1 MMTVFRTGQAF
12 GERCT
17 TDPVNGCPLVVKQA
31 LDDGAS
37 LSALR
42 NEQRILERLQG
53 VTGCPRLVRF
63 DPVARELAIEDF
75 GGIRLSQAGCQG
87 KLAPLLALSETL
99 AHLLAAIHA
108 RGVIHRNIHPGAIL
122 IRSRGSDHD
131 GPDELQVQL
140 TDFDLATI
148 CTEENPPF
156 EHPSRILGTPAF
168 GSPEQT
174 GRMNRPVDYR
184 ADLYSLGAT
193 LYALATGTPP
203 FEGTDTL
210 TLVHAHLAAVPVPP
224 VALAPWL
231 PPRLSDLILT
241 LLAKEPD
248 DRYQSAAG
256 LAHDLRRLRR
266 ALAVPEPPGQWQLRE
281 HDLPLSP
288 RPPRRLY
295 GRDQELEM
303 LLATF
308 TDVTRDRP
316 GDGPRGLFVAGY
328 AGVGKTALI
337 NELHRPVTLAG
348 GLFITGKCD
357 QYQRDRPFLAPAQC
371 LRQLCQWLLAEPEA
385 AVAQWRERLLA
396 GLGPDAGALF
406 EFLPEL
412 EALLGSRAP
421 APVLGPLESQVRL
434 RTLLVALLRQVAAP
448 AHSLV
453 LFLDDLQW
461 ADQPSLD
468 FIRALLDEND
478 LAGLLLIGAWR
489 DNEIDNAHPVAR
501 LLRQSSATGP
511 PAPAIALSNLRVQD
525 LVGLLGD
532 MLHQPAATLSPL
544 ATLVND
550 KTGGNPF
557 FVVEFVNT
565 LHQEGQLLPDPE
577 CGQWRWDAAAI
588 ALHPASAN
596 VVDFLAG
603 RLARL
608 SAATA
613 DILVA
618 AACVGTACDLGTL
631 ALATGDTPA
640 ALAPRLAPALVL
652 GILVTPSAV
661 AFGRADPAA
670 GLRFCHDRMAQA
682 VHQLRDDGWR
692 GRLHLAMARRFA
704 QAGATSPHQFA
715 AAEHYA
721 AAAPLILDPA
731 ERAIARP
738 LFIGAALRAR
748 EAGSFATAERFLRIA
763 ADQLP
768 GDAWQNEQEGTFALF
783 AELHLVLYSQSHH
796 CEADE
801 VFELLGVRA
810 AVPLQLVGPTCIQIM
825 SLTARVRYLDAFA
838 LGCRRL
844 DSLGVGVPTDDLP
857 HLLEQELDLFYWHI
871 DHGALERLP
880 TSPVLADAVLL
891 GAARIMNRMLFTA
904 FFKQPLPAIWILLR
918 LSRWWLEHG
927 YSDLF
932 LMPLAMTCVPA
943 IVFRGD
949 YATGYRVA
957 CMALA
962 TGMAR
967 EGGGETARVRH
978 VLALFS
984 NHWFRPVEEDL
995 RHARSTIDAALRA
1008 GDLELVGYSFC
1019 TTLRATIEVCD
1030 DLAQMGAACT
1040 AAIGFCRKHAHR
1052 LGEETSLPFRQLV
1065 RALEGKTERTGS
1077 FDDAD
1082 FNEQT
1087 HQAAIQGNSAALVT
1101 FHIYRGLAACL
1112 FDDQAALARHVEAA
1126 QGLLPGI
1133 PGYYLIALG
1142 NLLHSLVLI
1151 ETIHAT
1157 PAAEHPPLLE
1167 KVAANQAWLAARA
1180 ADAPMNFG
1188 HLWELVEAERLGVLE
1203 RPWEAQSAFERAMC
1217 QAQAHQ
1223 RPWHHALATERAG
1236 QFYLRRGLEH
1246 AGRPLLRR
1254 AQVLYRQWGAHG
1266 KVRAMS
1272 ERLPFLGACEQVDAT
1287 DVQGEAFNHLALL
1300 RGMQA
1305 LASETRLAQL
1315 VARVTELV
1323 GQLTG
1328 ATDVRF
1334 FMLDEAG
1341 CWYLEGGLRGSE
1353 PLERMPVSE
1362 AQERGLMSSAG
1373 QQLLLTS
1380 LQPVVS
1386 EDAVIDSRFAGDPHF
1401 AGLPLCSLLALPMFA
1416 QGRIRACLV
1425 LENRLFR
1432 AAFTAPGIETVSL
1445 LCDQLAI
1452 SIENVRLYESL
1463 EQKVADRTRELE
1475 TANRLLGALSVR
1487 DGLTGI
1493 ANRRCFDETLLA
1505 EWRRAARSG
1514 QPLALAMFDVDW
1526 FKNYNDCYGHQAGDE
1541 CLRTVAGV
1549 LGCQARRAGDLAARY
1564 GGEEFAFIAA
1574 DTDLTTML
1582 HLAEGVRSGLEA
1594 CAIPHTESVIGH
1606 VTVSAGVAALIPE
1619 NEPSPQQLLR
1629 LADEALYRAKA
1640 QGRNRTVLA
1649 AEGSMVHCIATN
1661 PARGDPC

>member
-1 MMTVFRTGQAF
+1 MTVLRVGQAF
-12 GERCT
+12 REYRT
-17 TDPVNGCPLVVKQA
+17 TDPVDGSALVVKQA

-37 LSALR
+37 LAALR

-53 VTGCPRLVRF
+53 VAGCPRLVRF
-63 DPVARELAIEDF
+63 DPAARELTIEDF
-75 GGIRLSQAGCQG
+75 GGIRLSPAGCQAE
-87 KLAPLLALSETL
+87 LAPLLALSESL
-99 AHLLAAIHA
+99 AYLLAAIHA
-108 RGVIHRNIHPGAIL
+108 RGVIHRNIHPGGIL
-122 IRSRGSDHD
+122 IRPRGSDDD

-140 TDFDLATI
+140 TDFDLATV

-156 EHPSRILGTPAF
+156 EHPSRILGTLAYS
-168 GSPEQT
+168 SPEQT

-193 LYALATGTPP
+193 LYALATGAPP

-210 TLVHAHLAAVPVPP
+210 ALVHAHLAAVPVPP
-224 VALAPWL
+224 VTRAPWL

-266 ALAVPEPPGQWQLRE
+266 ALAVTEPPGQWQLRE

-288 RPPRRLY
+288 RPPRCLY
-295 GRDQELEM
+295 GRDQELQT
-303 LLATF
+303 LLAAF
-308 TDVTRDRP
+308 SDLTRDRP

-328 AGVGKTALI
+328 AGVGKTVLI

-357 QYQRDRPFLAPAQC
+357 QYRRDRPFLAPTQC
-371 LRQLCQWLLAEPEA
+371 LRQLCRWLLAEPA
-385 AVAQWRERLLA
+385 AALAQWRERLLT

-406 EFLPEL
+406 EVLPEL
-412 EALLGSRAP
+412 EAVLGPRAP

-448 AHSLV
+448 ARSLV

-468 FIRALLDEND
+468 FIRALLDETD
-478 LAGLLLIGAWR
+478 LADLLLVGAWR
-489 DNEIDNAHPVAR
+489 DNEVDNDHPVAR
-501 LLRQSSATGP
+501 LLCRRSATGP
-511 PAPAIALSNLRVQD
+511 PASVITLSNLMCED

-532 MLHQPAATLSPL
+532 MLHQPAVTLSPL
-544 ATLVND
+544 AALVND

-557 FVVEFVNT
+557 FAVEFVNT
-565 LHQEGQLLPDPE
+565 LHREGQLLPDPE

-608 SAATA
+608 PTATA
-613 DILVA
+613 DLLVA
-618 AACVGTACDLGTL
+618 VACVGTACDLGTL
-631 ALATGDTPA
+631 TLATGDTPA
-640 ALAPRLAPALVL
+640 TLVERLAPALEL

-661 AFGRADPAA
+661 AFSRADPTAR
-670 GLRFCHDRMAQA
+670 LRFCHDRMAQA
-682 VHQLRDDGWR
+682 VHQLRDDASR
-692 GRLHLAMARRFA
+692 GRLHLAMARRFV
-704 QAGATSPHQFA
+704 QAGAASVHQFA

-721 AAAPLILDPA
+721 AAAPLIRDRA
-731 ERAIARP
+731 ERATARP

-748 EAGSFATAERFLRIA
+748 QAGSFATAERFLRIA
-763 ADQLP
+763 ADLLP
-768 GDAWQNEQEGTFALF
+768 ADAWQNEQEDTFALF
-783 AELHLVLYSQSHH
+783 TELHLVLYSQSHH

-801 VFELLGVRA
+801 VFELLGLRA

-844 DSLGVGVPTDDLP
+844 DSLGVTVPTDDLP
-857 HLLEQELDLFYWHI
+857 HLLEEELDLLYRHI
-871 DHGALERLP
+871 DQGALERLP
-880 TSPVLADAVLL
+880 TSPALADEVLL

-918 LSRWWLEHG
+918 LSRWWFEHG
-927 YSDLF
+927 YSELF
-932 LMPLAMTCVPA
+932 LTALAMTCVPA

-949 YATGYRVA
+949 YATGYRLA
-957 CMALA
+957 RMALA

-967 EGGGETARVRH
+967 EGGAETARVRH

-984 NHWFRPVEEDL
+984 SHWFRPVEEDL
-995 RHARSTIDAALRA
+995 RHSRATIDAALRA

-1030 DLAQMGAACT
+1030 DLAQMGAVCT
-1040 AAIGFCRKHAHR
+1040 DAIGFCRKHAHR
-1052 LGEETSLPFRQLV
+1052 LGEETSLAFRQLV
-1065 RALEGKTERTGS
+1065 RALEGKTERPGS
-1077 FDDAD
+1077 FDDAA

-1087 HQAAIQGNSAALVT
+1087 HLAAIQGNSAALVS

-1112 FDDQAALARHVEAA
+1112 FDDQEALARHTEAA
-1126 QGLLPGI
+1126 QGLLSGI

-1151 ETIHAT
+1151 ETIRAT
-1157 PAAEHPPLLE
+1157 PAAERPPLLE
-1167 KVAANQAWLAARA
+1167 QVAANQAWLAARA
-1180 ADAPMNFG
+1180 ADAPMNFS
-1188 HLWELVEAERLGVLE
+1188 HLWELVEAQRLDALE

-1217 QAQAHQ
+1217 QAQAQQ

-1254 AQVLYRQWGAHG
+1254 AQALYRQWGAHG
-1266 KVRAMS
+1266 KVRAMRD
-1272 ERLPFLGACEQVDAT
+1272 RLPFLDARDQVDIT
-1287 DVQGEAFNHLALL
+1287 DIPGEALNHQALL

-1305 LASETRLAQL
+1305 LASETRLPQL

-1341 CWYLEGGLRGSE
+1341 RWYLEGGLRGSE
-1353 PLERMPVSE
+1353 RLERMPVSA

-1373 QQLLLTS
+1373 RHLVLTT

-1401 AGLPLCSLLALPMFA
+1401 AGLPLCSLLALPMVA

-1432 AAFTAPGIETVSL
+1432 AAFTAQGIETVSV

-1475 TANRLLGALSVR
+1475 AANRLLETLSVR

-1505 EWRRAARSG
+1505 AWRRAARSG
-1514 QPLALAMFDVDW
+1514 APLALAMFDVDW

-1541 CLRTVAGV
+1541 CLRMLAGV
-1549 LGCQARRAGDLAARY
+1549 LGGQARRAGDLAARY

-1582 HLAEGVRSGLEA
+1582 QLVEGVRTGLEA
-1594 CAIPHTESVIGH
+1594 CAIPHAESVIGH
-1606 VTVSAGVAALIPE
+1606 VTVSAGVAVLIPKDE
-1619 NEPSPQQLLR
+1619 SSPQRLLR

-1640 QGRNRTVLA
+1640 QGRNRTVPA
-1649 AEGSMVHCIATN
+1649 AVSA
-1661 PARGDPC
+1661 